1 LRERLTG
8 VAGAEDLEVVADFA
22 EAVLLGNR
30 IGPSLD
36 GWSRDLDRTAAD
48 AADQMMVMPGRAATV
63 RSLAVVGSDGVEVA
77 CFGHELQGSVDRG
90 QSDTFAV
97 VSEIVVDL
105 LGGPEVVPIG
115 QDLFDCRALSGLAL
129 ST

>member
-1 LRERLTG
+1 
-8 VAGAEDLEVVADFA
+8 
-22 EAVLLGNR
+22 VLLGDR

-63 RSLAVVGSDGVEVA
+63 RSLAVVGSDGVEIA
-77 CFGHELQGSVDRG
+77 CFGHELQRSVDRG
-90 QSDTFAV
+90 QPDTFTV

-105 LGGPEVVPIG
+105 LGRPEVVPIG
-115 QDLFDCRALSGLAL
+115 QDLLDCRPLSGLAL
-129 ST
+129 SA